1 MNATG
6 WKTEKLDRNIIRQF
20 LAGMFST
27 AAKVGKVRNAN
38 LLYVVD
44 GGQLSF
50 VHYEIIP
57 AANGKAWVS
66 YKVENRPEPDGSWKS
81 YKWVRDRE
89 PCL

>member
-1 MNATG
+1 
-6 WKTEKLDRNIIRQF
+6 
-20 LAGMFST
+20 MFST

-44 GGQLSF
+44 GGELSF

-66 YKVENRPEPDGSWKS
+66 YKVENRPGNPMFCTEMVPKKILAGMKS
-81 YKWVRDRE
+81 
-89 PCL
+89 P